1 MLVAR
6 RSSGPCGGTTST
18 TPMLWSLFY
27 SRFYFTSEAAYILF
41 KVEILH
47 RSVCAMFLPLSC
59 AHLDL
64 VFVAQS
70 ATPVDQYHSQAY
82 RSTDFFVDA

>member
-1 MLVAR
+1 
-6 RSSGPCGGTTST
+6 
-18 TPMLWSLFY
+18 
-27 SRFYFTSEAAYILF
+27 
-41 KVEILH
+41 
-47 RSVCAMFLPLSC
+47 MFLPLSC

-82 RSTDFFVDA
+82 RSTDFFVDAWAHFNWASFTTLYILAHIDTRNHDIIVGNSSFFIAADI